1 MLKCNEIL
9 ENLSQFHGS
18 EVMYKMPLFNTRYTE
33 GIKYLADA
41 ADCHWLVTD
50 VSIMGKSLL
59 EKSYFVTV
67 DFKKCHPQ
75 TKGGPMAT
83 ISYGDGNGKLFCSQ
97 EYGYTDF
104 PMEELR
110 LYFVNN
116 TLMLP
121 SEY

>member
-18 EVMYKMPLFNTRYTE
+18 GVIYKMALFNTRYTE
-33 GIKYLADA
+33 GIKYLANT
-41 ADCHWLVTD
+41 ADCHWLATD

-59 EKSYFVTV
+59 EKSYFVTI
-67 DFKKCHPQ
+67 DFKKCNPQ
-75 TKGGPMAT
+75 IKDGPMAT
-83 ISYGDGNGKLFCSQ
+83 ISYSDGNGNLFCSQ
-97 EYGYTDF
+97 EYGFTDF
-104 PMEELR
+104 PLDKLR